1 MKLHFGHKLAII
13 MTVLVLAA
21 SCIVGYTMVFRQF
34 MLLEKQFSETGTML
48 ADQLSAGSVELVF
61 TEDHLSL
68 LSLVNSLSEQS
79 PVVSAA
85 FINRDGKVL
94 AEAGRPIPVD
104 RFAERIAAQNAGS
117 LSNQSSTVWF
127 YSPVVFQDVTAG
139 TAWVGLDKSD
149 YIAAQGGLIR
159 SGIIVVV
166 LLVMAVSLVA
176 IRLGRSLGRP
186 VRDLIQGT
194 RAIEAGDY
202 GFRIQGNYG
211 GEFKALTR
219 AFNSMAE
226 GLEQKIRVE
235 RLFSQF
241 VSNPVAARY
250 IARDH
255 IEISREGRRVEASVL
270 FVDLSGYTAFS
281 EDRRPEETAEVLNF
295 YFTEFAEICHQCTGN
310 VDKYIGDCTMMIF
323 GCPQQDPQ
331 HPFQAMQ
338 CAIRLRERMAEL
350 NSKRARA
357 GQPCLNVRIG
367 LTGGTVLAGL
377 FGCNERLQYTVV
389 GEPANLAS
397 RLCDLA
403 SPGQIMTDKAFYREV
418 NSVYPLQAHEN
429 RSISVKG
436 FKTNVEVMVIDN
448 WISATYGIT
457 PSFHKLQGNSRG

>member
-94 AEAGRPIPVD
+94 AESGQPIPVD
-104 RFAERIAAQNAGS
+104 RFAERIAAQKAGS
-117 LSNQSSTVWF
+117 LSNQGSTVWF

-149 YIAAQGGLIR
+149 YIAAQSGLIR

-194 RAIEAGDY
+194 QAIEAGDY
-202 GFRIQGNYG
+202 GFRIQGSYG

-219 AFNSMAE
+219 AFNNMAA

-250 IARDH
+250 MARDH

-323 GCPQQDPQ
+323 GCPQQDLQ
-331 HPFQAMQ
+331 HRFHAMQ

-350 NSKRARA
+350 NTKRARA
-357 GQPCLNVRIG
+357 GQTCLNVRIG

-429 RSISVKG
+429 RRISVKG
-436 FKTNVEVMVIDN
+436 FKTHVEVMVIDN
-448 WISATYGIT
+448 WIPATYGIT
-457 PSFHKLQGNSRG
+457 PSFHKFQGNSRG